1 LNTLTSSTTSAFGTP
16 TLTTNAINGLRA
28 ILFNGNSSL
37 TGLTTGSGTTLTIC
51 IVGTQSNNCAVNG
64 GLVCLGRSGFADNTD
79 AGSLAITNS
88 TPLGSG
94 LIVSARTS
102 VNSQIVNTGGTGL
115 INGSSASPFV
125 YILIN
130 DGTFVNT
137 YLNGTLQ
144 TTENISRA
152 GTFAYTNYVIG
163 ARAGSTTNVFYTGY
177 IGEVIIFNS
186 ALTNTQLNQVQ
197 GYLGWKWKTNAT
209 MDLTNQF
216 YYYPPIVRGFLPFDI
231 SIPEYWFD
239 ATDSTTIQLS
249 GNFLTT
255 WVNKGS
261 LTNSNVTPTTA
272 NTSTS
277 GITRINGNNLINIPI
292 TQRLQF
298 TGSFP
303 NLQRTRFIVTRQ
315 TSAGDVT
322 YMFQGGTAAS
332 GNDYLGIST
341 NGLVEIAQGIAN
353 RMLTSAI
360 PAQTNLM
367 SLLTFFNSS
376 VATGNNRI
384 ALNGSN
390 VTLTTSV
397 VASSYNTGSITTFL
411 GHTGGPGQDI
421 GEFISFNQNLTLDEI
436 YKIEGYLAWKWGL
449 QSSLLSTH
457 PYKILPP
464 AVTLPFFPTNLT
476 QCTLW
481 LDGADRSPASMT
493 FTGNTVNAWKDKSG
507 NGYNFTQ
514 ASYSTSLPPLS
525 NLTTGTGVSFG
536 SLQGLVNILYPFPTT
551 YTIFCVANQTTNSA
565 TYQYI
570 LHSPYNADFTIFF
583 GSSNGNFTTYAGS
596 ASAWN
601 DTTANSP
608 TSAIATTTNTASLLC
623 CTNNGTSL
631 IPYFNGTALTTK
643 TGTNAIATGLILGD
657 GSTASVRQPWLGI
670 IGEIII
676 YNAVLT
682 TGVRQKV
689 EGYLAQKWRLQNLL
703 PSTHPY
709 KRFITPSQESLLIQ
723 TPSTIATVT
732 LSGLSASTGT
742 ITWTTSTNAVGYY
755 WYVGTTAG
763 TPLKAGVVGAVLT
776 TAVSFSFIV
785 STNYFAWVIP
795 FSSTGKNG
803 ATTTSTAASY
813 VPAPGQPTVNTP
825 TNTTTTL
832 NMTWN
837 APASGGTVTG
847 YTVQVLANGTNAP
860 SGLLTLGNVTSTTF
874 SPMVSTTPYS
884 FYVIATGPGGSG
896 TQSATSTTVIY
907 TAPPAAPTSVVLS
920 ALTGTGATV
929 TWTAAS
935 GATSYNGQ
943 IYSSTVAGMTSPIA
957 VGSSIVTITSPRAFT
972 FTPTNGLYYGAI
984 ITAVNAGGSTA
995 SAISTGV
1002 LYSAAG
1008 PPVAPTTITLT
1019 ITNNTTM
1026 SVTWSGGSGATSYN
1040 AQIYKSALSNMTSF
1054 STVTATPASATS
1066 VTSPTSFTL
1075 STYAAASYY
1084 YYAAIITAINVN
1096 GSTSSSM
1103 STGVRYI
1110 PTFTAISLAGSTANA
1125 LVTTNGTGA
1134 AASFNNLQSVVCDS
1148 TTNIYITEYGN
1159 LVRRVTTG
1167 GTVSA
1172 FTAVVLSFPVQ
1183 IACDST
1189 NTLYLCNS
1197 GTNGIRKV
1205 TTPGAVVTTV
1215 TGTFSNPKGCSVD
1228 NLGNLYVS
1236 QNNGQRVSKI
1246 VISSGA
1252 TSILAGSGVAGF
1264 ADGTTT
1270 AAQFNTPWGQACDQT
1285 GNIYVCDYQNKRIRK
1300 ITPAGVVTTFAGNGT
1315 IGDTD
1320 GIGTAATFAFPVMIC
1335 IDPQGLNLFVS
1346 DPKNGAF
1353 GNKIRQ
1359 IVIATQQVITISG
1372 SGAVGTNNST
1382 GLLSTYTSPYGLA
1395 MNRQGTIL
1403 YVCDGGKVLRQ
1414 LTL

>member
-1 LNTLTSSTTSAFGTP
+1 MPGPTTASKNSSGFDPRSIGSCQLWLDASDLSAVTGSSPVTAWRDKSLNVSSTTSVFGTP

-28 ILFNGNSSL
+28 ILLNGSSSL
-37 TGLTTGSGTTLTIC
+37 TGSTTGSGTTLTVC
-51 IVGTQSNNCAVNG
+51 IVATQSNTCAVNA
-64 GLVCLGRSGFADNTD
+64 GLVCLGRAGFADNTD

-94 LIVSARTS
+94 LIVSTRTS
-102 VNSQIVNTGGTGL
+102 VGSQIVNTGGTGL

-137 YLNGTLQ
+137 YLNGLIQ
-144 TTENISRA
+144 TTANISRA

-177 IGEVIIFNS
+177 IGEVLIFNS
-186 ALTNTQLNQVQ
+186 ALTNTELNQVQ

-231 SIPEYWFD
+231 NSCFMWLDGADNSTMTPTNPIGGTSITAWRDKSLNTVNYINGAGSIPNYV
-239 ATDSTTIQLS
+239 A
-249 GNFLTT
+249 
-255 WVNKGS
+255 
-261 LTNSNVTPTTA
+261 
-272 NTSTS
+272 
-277 GITRINGNNLINIPI
+277 NNLIAPTYASGGGILFNPSLSGTFTNGTTQGFAAVGGFQLNITGFTAIVIARANGTTIFSYNSYFSWSGTGEFLDFDANGSTTWTSISTDNGANAGVTDYQTNFTLPNSVSI
-292 TQRLQF
+292 QCLQGTT
-298 TGSFP
+298 TG
-303 NLQRTRFIVTRQ
+303 
-315 TSAGDVT
+315 ACT
-322 YMFQGGTAAS
+322 YINGTATAYSSKVWSYTQTGTPVAS
-332 GNDYLGIST
+332 NVWIGCQAPGNRTFSGTIYELILYNT
-341 NGLVEIAQGIAN
+341 AL
-353 RMLTSAI
+353 
-360 PAQTNLM
+360 
-367 SLLTFFNSS
+367 SLLERQK
-376 VATGNNRI
+376 V
-384 ALNGSN
+384 
-390 VTLTTSV
+390 
-397 VASSYNTGSITTFL
+397 
-411 GHTGGPGQDI
+411 
-421 GEFISFNQNLTLDEI
+421 
-436 YKIEGYLAWKWGL
+436 EGYLANKWNIRSTL
-449 QSSLLSTH
+449 PATH
-457 PYKILPP
+457 PFRYFPP
-464 AVTLPFFPTNLT
+464 AVALPFFPTNLT

-481 LDGADRSPASMT
+481 LDGADRSSASMT

-657 GSTASVRQPWLGI
+657 GSTASTRQPWLGI

-676 YNAVLT
+676 YNAVLST
-682 TGVRQKV
+682 EQRQKV
-689 EGYLAQKWRLQNLL
+689 EGYLAGKWRLQNLL

-709 KRFITPSQESLLIQ
+709 KRFITPSQESLLIL

-732 LSGLSASTGT
+732 LSGLSASAGT

-755 WYVGTTAG
+755 WYIGTTAG

-776 TAVSFSFIV
+776 TAVSFTFV
-785 STNYFAWVIP
+785 VLTNYFAWVIP
-795 FSSTGKNG
+795 FGSTGKNG
-803 ATTTSTAASY
+803 ATTTSVAASY
-813 VPAPGQPTVNTP
+813 
-825 TNTTTTL
+825 
-832 NMTWN
+832 
-837 APASGGTVTG
+837 S
-847 YTVQVLANGTNAP
+847 
-860 SGLLTLGNVTSTTF
+860 
-874 SPMVSTTPYS
+874 
-884 FYVIATGPGGSG
+884 
-896 TQSATSTTVIY
+896 
-907 TAPPAAPTSVVLS
+907 
-920 ALTGTGATV
+920 
-929 TWTAAS
+929 AAS
-935 GATSYNGQ
+935 
-943 IYSSTVAGMTSPIA
+943 
-957 VGSSIVTITSPRAFT
+957 
-972 FTPTNGLYYGAI
+972 
-984 ITAVNAGGSTA
+984 
-995 SAISTGV
+995 
-1002 LYSAAG
+1002 
-1008 PPVAPTTITLT
+1008 PPVAPTTVTLT

-1026 SVTWSGGSGATSYN
+1026 SVTWSGGSGATSFN

-1054 STVTATPASATS
+1054 STVTATPASSTS
-1066 VTSPTSFTL
+1066 VTSPTSFAL
-1075 STYAAASYY
+1075 STFAAASYY
-1084 YYAAIITAINVN
+1084 YYGAIITAINAT
-1096 GSTSSSM
+1096 GSTPSSM

-1110 PTFTAISLAGSTANA
+1110 PTFTASSLAGAPGNS
-1125 LVTTNGTGA
+1125 LTTVNGTGA

-1183 IACDST
+1183 LACDST

-1205 TTPGAVVTTV
+1205 TTPGAVVTTIAGAYIN
-1215 TGTFSNPKGCSVD
+1215 TKGCSVD

-1246 VISSGA
+1246 VISTGA
-1252 TSILAGSGVAGF
+1252 TSVLAGSGVAGF
-1264 ADGTTT
+1264 ADGTGI
-1270 AAQFNTPWGQACDQT
+1270 AAQFNTPWGQACDQV
-1285 GNIYVCDYQNKRIRK
+1285 GNVYVADYQNKRIRK

-1315 IGDTD
+1315 IGSVD
-1320 GIGTAATFAFPVMIC
+1320 GIGTAARFSFPVMITC
-1335 IDPQGLNLFVS
+1335 DPQGLNLFVS
-1346 DPKNGAF
+1346 DPINAGQ

-1359 IVIATQQVITISG
+1359 IVIATQEVITISG
-1372 SGAVGTNNST
+1372 SGAIGTNNST
-1382 GLLSTYTSPYGLA
+1382 GLLTTYTNPYGLA
-1395 MNRQGTIL
+1395 MNRAGTIL
-1403 YVCDGGKVLRQ
+1403 YICDAGKVLRQ
-1414 LTL
+1414 LVL

>member
-1 LNTLTSSTTSAFGTP
+1 MPGPTTASKNISGFDPRSIENCQLWLDANDVSAVTGSTPVSAWRDKSLNTLTSSTTSAFGTP

-28 ILFNGNSSL
+28 ILFNGSSSL

-94 LIVSARTS
+94 LMVSTRTS

-115 INGSSASPFV
+115 TNGSSASPFV
-125 YILIN
+125 YILVN

-137 YLNGTLQ
+137 YLNGTVQ

-177 IGEVIIFNS
+177 IGEVLIFNS

-255 WVNKGS
+255 WLNKGS
-261 LTNSNVTPTTA
+261 LTNSNATPTTA

-277 GITRINGNNLINIPI
+277 GTTRINGNNLINIPI

-303 NLQRTRFIVTRQ
+303 NMGRTRFIVTRQ

-322 YMFQGGTAAS
+322 YMFQGGTSTS

-341 NGLVEIAQGIAN
+341 NGLIEVAQGIAN

-449 QSSLLSTH
+449 QSSLPSTH

-813 VPAPGQPTVNTP
+813 
-825 TNTTTTL
+825 
-832 NMTWN
+832 
-837 APASGGTVTG
+837 S
-847 YTVQVLANGTNAP
+847 
-860 SGLLTLGNVTSTTF
+860 
-874 SPMVSTTPYS
+874 
-884 FYVIATGPGGSG
+884 
-896 TQSATSTTVIY
+896 
-907 TAPPAAPTSVVLS
+907 
-920 ALTGTGATV
+920 
-929 TWTAAS
+929 AAS
-935 GATSYNGQ
+935 
-943 IYSSTVAGMTSPIA
+943 
-957 VGSSIVTITSPRAFT
+957 
-972 FTPTNGLYYGAI
+972 
-984 ITAVNAGGSTA
+984 
-995 SAISTGV
+995 
-1002 LYSAAG
+1002 
-1008 PPVAPTTITLT
+1008 PPVAPTTVTLT

-1026 SVTWSGGSGATSYN
+1026 SVSWSGGSGATSFN

-1054 STVTATPASATS
+1054 STVTATPASSTS
-1066 VTSPTSFTL
+1066 VTSPTSFAL
-1075 STYAAASYY
+1075 STFAAASYY
-1084 YYAAIITAINVN
+1084 YYGAIITAINAS
-1096 GSTSSSM
+1096 GSTPSSM

-1110 PTFTAISLAGSTANA
+1110 PTFTASSLAGSTANA

-1134 AASFNNLQSVVCDS
+1134 AASFNNLQAVVCDS

-1197 GTNGIRKV
+1197 GTNGMRKV
-1205 TTPGAVVTTV
+1205 TTPGAVVTTIG
-1215 TGTFSNPKGCSVD
+1215 TTFSNPKGCSVD

-1246 VISSGA
+1246 VIA
-1252 TSILAGSGVAGF
+1252 TGVTSVLAGSGVAGF

-1315 IGDTD
+1315 IGHTD

-1346 DPKNGAF
+1346 DPKNGVF

-1395 MNRQGTIL
+1395 MNRTGTAL
-1403 YVCDGGKVLRQ
+1403 YIADGGKVLRQ